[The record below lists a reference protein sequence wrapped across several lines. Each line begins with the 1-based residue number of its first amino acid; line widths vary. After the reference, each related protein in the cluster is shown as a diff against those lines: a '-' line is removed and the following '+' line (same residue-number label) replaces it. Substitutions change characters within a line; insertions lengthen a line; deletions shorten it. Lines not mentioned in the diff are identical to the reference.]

1 MKVPL
6 KAKNS
11 LILIFLVLAALVI
24 AALVGQL
31 TAGVS
36 VLKWLT
42 WGESVGFD
50 TVNLNLIIVQISFAF
65 KMQVNVLQVILVSA
79 ALLLYKKVR

>member
-1 MKVPL
+1 M

-36 VLKWLT
+36 FLNWLT

>member
-1 MKVPL
+1 MRGHADRVMKSKVDL
-6 KAKNS
+6 S
-11 LILIFLVLAALVI
+11 QLLVTV

-36 VLKWLT
+36 FLKWLT

>member
-1 MKVPL
+1 M

-31 TAGVS
+31 TA
-36 VLKWLT
+36 WLT

>member
-1 MKVPL
+1 M

-24 AALVGQL
+24 AALVIGQL
-31 TAGVS
+31 TSGVEY
-36 VLKWLT
+36 LKWLT